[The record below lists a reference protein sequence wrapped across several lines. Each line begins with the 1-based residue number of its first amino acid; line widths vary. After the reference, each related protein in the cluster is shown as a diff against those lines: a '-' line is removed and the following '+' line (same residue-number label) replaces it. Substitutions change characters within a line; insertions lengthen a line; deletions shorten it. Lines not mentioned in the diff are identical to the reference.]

1 MAPRFQAPK
10 GTRDIL
16 PADTALWAAV
26 ENVARAVFGRYG
38 FREIRTPVFEET
50 ELFARGVGESSDI
63 VGKEMYSFVD
73 KGERNLTLRPENTAS
88 VVRAFVE
95 HGMHRQPQPVKLFY
109 IGPQFRF
116 ERPQKGRY
124 RQFHQIG
131 AELLGG
137 KGAESD
143 AEVLLMLVAFF
154 RELGFRDLK
163 VLLNTVGDAPS
174 RAAYRETLL
183 HYLEPH
189 RGKLGEESV
198 RRLATNPL
206 RVLDSKS
213 PQEQELLA
221 SAPQLRASLSEKSRA
236 HFAAVCGALEQF
248 DVDYEV
254 SPRLVRGLDYYTNTV
269 FEIVSEGLGSQNAIC
284 GGGAY
289 EGLVEELG
297 GPPTYG
303 VGFAIGED
311 RLLDVLPADSPAR
324 RAGLFLSVGPVVVTA
339 AEKLSVN
346 EGELSPLF
354 AVVERLRRAG
364 IPAVEG
370 AGKQEKVY
378 ERAVAMQAPV
388 ILYVGGDKAGR
399 TGLNLRFLGTG
410 ERLEL
415 DESELEETLRRLFSF
430 TGAFESAASAT
441 PPPANAVKA
450 VRDREEE

>member
-1 MAPRFQAPK
+1 MAQRFQAPK

-26 ENVARAVFGRYG
+26 EAAARAVFGRYG
-38 FREIRTPVFEET
+38 FREIRTPIFEET

-73 KGERNLTLRPENTAS
+73 KGERRLTLRPENTAS
-88 VVRAFVE
+88 VVRAYVE

-109 IGPQFRF
+109 IGPQFRY

-163 VLLNTVGDAPS
+163 VLLNTVGDGPS
-174 RAAYRETLL
+174 RASYRETLL
-183 HYLEPH
+183 RFLELH
-189 RGKLGEESV
+189 REKLGEESV
-198 RRLATNPL
+198 RRMATNPL

-221 SAPQLRASLSEKSRA
+221 EAPQLRDSLSQQSRA
-236 HFAAVCGALEQF
+236 HFAAVCAALEQF
-248 DVDYEV
+248 EVVYEV

-297 GPPTYG
+297 GPATYG

-324 RAGLFLSVGPVVVTA
+324 RAGLFLSAGPVVVTGS
-339 AEKLSVN
+339 EKLSVK
-346 EGELSPLF
+346 EGQLAATFGL
-354 AVVERLRRAG
+354 VERLRRLG

-378 ERAVAMQAPV
+378 DRAVAMQSPAIV
-388 ILYVGGDKAGR
+388 YIGERGSDDGTCNVRILGS
-399 TGLNLRFLGTG
+399 G
-410 ERLEL
+410 ERLQL
-415 DESELEETLRRLFSF
+415 DESELAETLKRLFSF
-430 TGAFESAASAT
+430 TGAFESAAPTRPS
-441 PPPANAVKA
+441 PANAA
-450 VRDREEE
+450 TDGEED